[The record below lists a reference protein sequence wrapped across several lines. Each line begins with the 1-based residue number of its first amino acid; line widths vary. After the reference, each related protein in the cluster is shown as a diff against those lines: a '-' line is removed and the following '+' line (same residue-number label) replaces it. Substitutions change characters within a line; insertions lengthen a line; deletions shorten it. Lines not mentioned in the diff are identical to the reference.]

1 LSGALNTSNHRDSD
15 LTKINSK
22 NLTEEEINGKHPSAH
37 THGPEHPTRAALG
50 FHVAKAAID
59 EGHSVTMFL
68 AGDGVQ
74 LMRDGAIDSVKG
86 LGTGN
91 LRELYDAVVA
101 AGTKIYM
108 SKMSSKARGL
118 SEDELKGKPYEFG
131 YPSDLVRL
139 AVEHDRL
146 FTY

>member
-1 LSGALNTSNHRDSD
+1 MASILVH
-15 LTKINSK
+15 I
-22 NLTEEEINGKHPSAH
+22 

-50 FHVAKAAID
+50 FHVVKAAVD
-59 EGHSVTMFL
+59 EGHSVTLFL

-74 LMRDGAIDSVKG
+74 LVRDGVLDHLAG

-101 AGTKIYM
+101 SGTTIYM
-108 SKMSSKARGL
+108 SGMSSKARGL
-118 SEDELKGKPYEFG
+118 GEGELEGKPNQFG
-131 YPSDLVRL
+131 MPRDLVRL
-139 AVEHDRL
+139 ATEQDRI

>member
-1 LSGALNTSNHRDSD
+1 MASILVH
-15 LTKINSK
+15 I
-22 NLTEEEINGKHPSAH
+22 

-50 FHVAKAAID
+50 FHVAKAAI
-59 EGHSVTMFL
+59 EQGHSVTMFL

-74 LMRDGAIDSVKG
+74 LMRDGAIDNLIG

-101 AGTKIYM
+101 AGTKIYL
-108 SKMSSKARGL
+108 SGMSSKSRGL
-118 SEDELKGKPYEFG
+118 SKEELEGKPYEFAM
-131 YPSDLVRL
+131 PSRLVQL
-139 AVEHDRL
+139 AVEHDRM

>member
-1 LSGALNTSNHRDSD
+1 MASILVH
-15 LTKINSK
+15 I
-22 NLTEEEINGKHPSAH
+22 

-50 FHVAKAAID
+50 FWVAKAAVD

-74 LMRDGAIDSVKG
+74 LMRDGAIDHVNG

-91 LRELYDAVVA
+91 LREMYDAVVA
-101 AGTKIYM
+101 AGTTIYL
-108 SKMSSKARGL
+108 SRMSSKARGL
-118 SEDELKGKPYEFG
+118 TEDELEGKPYKFG
-131 YPSDLVRL
+131 FPSDLVRL

>member
-1 LSGALNTSNHRDSD
+1 MASILVH
-15 LTKINSK
+15 I
-22 NLTEEEINGKHPSAH
+22 

-59 EGHSVTMFL
+59 EGHSVTVFL

-74 LMRDGAIDSVKG
+74 LMRNGAIDHLSG

-101 AGTKIYM
+101 GGTKIYM
-108 SKMSSKARGL
+108 SGMSSKARGL
-118 SEDELKGKPYEFG
+118 SEAELKDKPYQFAM
-131 YPSDLVRL
+131 PSDLVRL
-139 AVEHDRL
+139 AVEHDRM

>member
-1 LSGALNTSNHRDSD
+1 MANILVH
-15 LTKINSK
+15 I
-22 NLTEEEINGKHPSAH
+22 

-50 FHVAKAAID
+50 FHIAKASID

-74 LMRDGAIDSVKG
+74 LMRDGAIDHLNG

-91 LRELYDAVVA
+91 LRKLYDAVVSS
-101 AGTKIYM
+101 GTKIYL
-108 SKMSSKARGL
+108 SGMSSRSRGL
-118 SEDELKGKPYEFG
+118 GEEELKGKPCKFAS
-131 YPSDLVRL
+131 PRDLVQL
-139 AVEHDRL
+139 AVEHDRM

>member
-1 LSGALNTSNHRDSD
+1 M
-15 LTKINSK
+15 KI
-22 NLTEEEINGKHPSAH
+22 LVHI
-37 THGPEHPTRAALG
+37 THGPKHPTRAALG
-50 FHVAKAAID
+50 FHVAKAAVD

-74 LMRDGAIDSVKG
+74 LMRDEAINNLKG

-91 LRELYDAVVA
+91 LRELYDAVVS
-101 AGTKIYM
+101 GGVKIYL
-108 SKMSSKARGL
+108 SRMSSKARGL
-118 SEDELKGKPYEFG
+118 SEDELKGKPYEFAL
-131 YPSDLVRL
+131 PTRLVQL

>member
-1 LSGALNTSNHRDSD
+1 MASILVH
-15 LTKINSK
+15 I
-22 NLTEEEINGKHPSAH
+22 

-74 LMRDGAIDSVKG
+74 LMRDGAIDNLSG

-101 AGTKIYM
+101 AGVKIYLSGM
-108 SKMSSKARGL
+108 SAKSRGL
-118 SEDELKGKPYEFG
+118 TEDDLEGKPYEFG
-131 YPSDLVRL
+131 LPRDLVRL
-139 AVEHDRL
+139 AVEHDCM

>member
-1 LSGALNTSNHRDSD
+1 MA
-15 LTKINSK
+15 KI
-22 NLTEEEINGKHPSAH
+22 LVHI

-50 FHVAKAAID
+50 FHVAKAAIE
-59 EGHSVTMFL
+59 EGHSVTLFL

-74 LMRDGAIDSVKG
+74 LMRDGAIDHLSG

-91 LRELYDAVVA
+91 LRELYDAVA
-101 AGTKIYM
+101 ASGVTIYL
-108 SKMSSKARGL
+108 SGMSSKARGL
-118 SEDELKGKPYEFG
+118 GQEELEGKPYEFAM
-131 YPSDLVRL
+131 PSDLVRL

>member
-1 LSGALNTSNHRDSD
+1 MASILVH
-15 LTKINSK
+15 I
-22 NLTEEEINGKHPSAH
+22 
-37 THGPEHPTRAALG
+37 THGPEHPTRSALG

-59 EGHSVTMFL
+59 EGHEVTMFL

-74 LMRDGAIDSVKG
+74 LMRDGAIDNLSG

-101 AGTKIYM
+101 AGTTIYL
-108 SKMSSKARGL
+108 SGMSSKARGL
-118 SEDELKGKPYEFG
+118 TEGELEGKPYKFG
-131 YPSDLVRL
+131 YPSDLVKL
-139 AVEHDRL
+139 TVEHDHL

>member
-1 LSGALNTSNHRDSD
+1 MASILVH
-15 LTKINSK
+15 I
-22 NLTEEEINGKHPSAH
+22 

-50 FHVAKAAID
+50 FHVAKVAID

-68 AGDGVQ
+68 ARDGVQ
-74 LMRDGAIDSVKG
+74 LMRDGAIDNLSG

-101 AGTKIYM
+101 AGVKIYLSGM
-108 SKMSSKARGL
+108 SAKSRGL
-118 SEDELKGKPYEFG
+118 MEDDLEGKPYEFG
-131 YPSDLVRL
+131 LPRDLVRL
-139 AVEHDRL
+139 AVEHDRM

>member
-1 LSGALNTSNHRDSD
+1 MA
-15 LTKINSK
+15 KI
-22 NLTEEEINGKHPSAH
+22 LVHI

-59 EGHSVTMFL
+59 EGHSATLFL

-74 LMRDGAIDSVKG
+74 LMRDGALDHLNG

-91 LRELYDAVVA
+91 LRELYDAVVTS
-101 AGTKIYM
+101 GVKIYL
-108 SKMSSKARGL
+108 SGMSSKSRGL
-118 SEDELKGKPYEFG
+118 GKAELEGKPYEFVT
-131 YPSDLVRL
+131 PNRLVQL
-139 AVEHDRL
+139 AVEHDRM

>member
-1 LSGALNTSNHRDSD
+1 MASILVH
-15 LTKINSK
+15 I
-22 NLTEEEINGKHPSAH
+22 

-59 EGHSVTMFL
+59 EGHSVTVFL

-74 LMRDGAIDSVKG
+74 LMRDGAIDHLTG

-101 AGTKIYM
+101 AGTTIYM
-108 SKMSSKARGL
+108 SGMSSKARGL
-118 SEDELKGKPYEFG
+118 GEDELEGKPYQFG
-131 YPSDLVRL
+131 MPSDLVRL
-139 AVEHDRL
+139 AVEHDRM